1 MKKLMRYYITS
12 HMKQKQEIRNLK
24 RVLDKTK
31 LWLENDKKFNQQ
43 NKILLDFIN
52 TWEKEN
58 ETV

>member
-1 MKKLMRYYITS
+1 MKKLN
-12 HMKQKQEIRNLK
+12 MKQKQEIRNLK

-58 ETV
+58 ETVQS

>member
-1 MKKLMRYYITS
+1 MRYYITS

-58 ETV
+58 ETVQS